1 MFEFFKSPLSVL
13 AIGLIS
19 IGFSK
24 GCDYLSQRVP
34 YLHARRKPFMIAA
47 LSLSMVFLLGL
58 GQIPIR
64 YALNDVFHE
73 NQDVAPA
80 IKEPAPASTI
90 EH

>member
-1 MFEFFKSPLSVL
+1 
-13 AIGLIS
+13 
-19 IGFSK
+19 
-24 GCDYLSQRVP
+24 
-34 YLHARRKPFMIAA
+34 MIAA